1 MKRFQRLLVFF
12 LAAAMVLTLCGC
24 SEKAKPEKINTKD
37 YSREIQIEAVN
48 GDVEVLHADKS
59 SEAGAEGLL
68 LKSDDSLR
76 IPSGGDVTLSA
87 DGDKYIY
94 GQEDSALRLE
104 ASGTP
109 DSGKTRIC
117 LEEGSVLVRLDE
129 PLEQGELF
137 EVQTDAST
145 VSIPGGIVRVS
156 EMAGQDGSFILV
168 EAFQGEAQV
177 VIRKSGEKAEV
188 KAGEAVLINES
199 AKKPAFVHSDEIDQ
213 DFWKSDKISGFV
225 AGKDGTGSVTLSIPY
240 SKLPASVAEQLRQA
254 AEDGK
259 ELSVSEKTLTNL
271 IETGHDFVETVVKE
285 ATCEEDGLLSLEC
298 SLCGE
303 MREASIPALGHQEVE
318 DAAVEATCT
327 QDGKTAGAHCAVCGE
342 ILTEQE
348 VIPALGHQEVEDAAV
363 EASCTQDGKTA
374 GSHCA
379 VCGEI
384 LTGQKVVP
392 ALGHQEQKG
401 EDTPATCLEG
411 GFNSEVRCSVC
422 GEVLREAADI
432 PALGHQPEELPAV
445 KATCVKDG
453 LSAGSR
459 CALCGEILTEQEK
472 IPALGHDCEVIPG
485 REPTCVRSGLTDGQ
499 RCKVCGRLVEAR
511 KTIPM
516 LSHTPKTV
524 PSEEATCEKEG
535 YTESVICG
543 ECGHVLTPA
552 ETIPML
558 EHTVEVMPSREPTC
572 TQSGLT
578 EGSRCSV
585 CGKILVPQEEIPA
598 LGHVVEIIPGK
609 EATCSSLGST
619 EGQRCQVC
627 KKVLVWPTVI
637 PKPAHTPQ
645 KVYGVY
651 PMCFREGKTDGVVCS
666 VCGYEIEPCQV
677 IPKLPHTPGGLA
689 AIAPTCTTPGWTE
702 GVACQVCSEIL
713 VPQQKIPAAHKEGS
727 TIKIENT
734 ELPVLDA
741 EGNMLHDENHHP
753 WCYQIA
759 HVCSVCG
766 EIYQVDYFDHIP
778 GAEETEMI
786 GTADA
791 CIQSTVKCA
800 LCGKVIQRHI
810 TGHTGEMAVSEPD
823 ENGDIW
829 ETETC
834 TTCGLVLRHEKKT
847 T

>member
-1 MKRFQRLLVFF
+1 MKRFGRLLAFF

-48 GDVEVLHADKS
+48 GDVGVLHADKS
-59 SEAGAEGLL
+59 SEAGEEGLL
-68 LKSDDSLR
+68 LRSDDSLR
-76 IPSGGDVTLSA
+76 VPSGGDVTLNA
-87 DGDKYIY
+87 DGDKHVY

-145 VSIPGGIVRVS
+145 VSIPDGIVRVS
-156 EMAGQDGSFILV
+156 EMEGKDGTFILV

-177 VIRKSGEKAEV
+177 VIRKSGEKAEL

-199 AKKPAFVHSDEIDQ
+199 AKKPSFVHSDEIDQ

-225 AGKDGTGSVTLSIPY
+225 AGKDGTGSVTLTIPY

-254 AEDGK
+254 AENGK

-303 MREASIPALGHQEVE
+303 KREASIPALGHQAEE

-327 QDGKTAGAHCAVCGE
+327 QDGKTAGSHCAVCGE

-348 VIPALGHQEVEDAAV
+348 VIPALGHQEQKDED
-363 EASCTQDGKTA
+363 
-374 GSHCA
+374 
-379 VCGEI
+379 I
-384 LTGQKVVP
+384 
-392 ALGHQEQKG
+392 
-401 EDTPATCLEG
+401 PATCLED
-411 GFNSEVRCSVC
+411 GFSSEVRCSVC
-422 GEVLREAADI
+422 GEVLKEAEVI

-445 KATCVKDG
+445 KATCEKDG
-453 LSAGSR
+453 LTAGSR
-459 CALCGEILTEQEK
+459 CARCGEILTEQEE
-472 IPALGHDCEVIPG
+472 IPALGHDCKVIPG
-485 REPTCVRSGLTDGQ
+485 REPTCSRPGLTDGQ
-499 RCKVCGRLVEAR
+499 RCKACGRLLEAQ
-511 KTIPM
+511 KSIPM
-516 LSHTPKTV
+516 LSHTPQTV
-524 PSEEATCEKEG
+524 HGTEATCEKEG

-543 ECGHVLTPA
+543 SCGLVLTPA
-552 ETIPML
+552 EPIPML
-558 EHTVEVMPSREPTC
+558 EHCVETLPGREPTC
-572 TQSGLT
+572 TQPGLT
-578 EGSRCSV
+578 EGSRCAV
-585 CGKILVPQEEIPA
+585 CGKILEAQEEIPA
-598 LGHVVEIIPGK
+598 LGHVAEIIPGQ
-609 EATCSSLGST
+609 EPTCASMGRT

-627 KKVLVWPTVI
+627 KKILAWPTVI
-637 PKPAHTPQ
+637 PKLPHTPQ
-645 KVYGVY
+645 KVYGIY

-677 IPKLPHTPGGLA
+677 IPKLAHTPGGLA
-689 AIAPTCTTPGWTE
+689 AVAPTCTTPGWTE
-702 GVACQVCSEIL
+702 GIACQVCSEII
-713 VPQQKIPAAHKEGS
+713 VPQKKIPASHTEGS
-727 TIKIENT
+727 TIETQNP
-734 ELPVLDA
+734 EQPVLDSA
-741 EGNMLHDENHHP
+741 GNLLHDGNHHP

-759 HVCSVCG
+759 HVCAVCG
-766 EIYQVDYFDHIP
+766 EVYQVDYYDHVP
-778 GAEETEMI
+778 GAEETETI

-791 CIQSTVKCA
+791 CTQSTVKCA

-810 TGHTGEMAVSEPD
+810 TGHISEVVISEPD
-823 ENGDIW
+823 ENGDVW
-829 ETETC
+829 ETESC